1 MDFVRYLRPRVR
13 LVSRF
18 GGVGLALGGAGV
30 LLVVAAG
37 ETVSF
42 ASRKVFA
49 VTALAFGFAILG
61 WSGSVFAGSAVENA
75 QKYLDSNTGWTEA
88 DSRKAMTVIGSLGA
102 GGMVGVTVM
111 TLVLRAAY

>member
-1 MDFVRYLRPRVR
+1 MDFVGYLRPRVL

-18 GGVGLALGGAGV
+18 GAIGLLLGGVGMT
-30 LLVVAAG
+30 LVVAAG

-42 ASRKVFA
+42 ASQKTFA
-49 VTALAFGFAILG
+49 VATLTFGFAVLG

-75 QKYLDSNTGWTEA
+75 QEYFDTNTGWTEA
-88 DSRKAMTVIGSLGA
+88 DSREAMTVIGSLGA
-102 GGMVGVTVM
+102 GAMLGVIAM